1 MITKEQA
8 LEHLSQVYE
17 YCLTLPGGVNHVMS
31 REMAVWL
38 QRHWAQSGVNAA
50 NEKRRAKNTESRKPA
65 QPSESGGLK
74 NFVHPKSQAAR
85 MGERTAPPSNAVE
98 VALPPA
104 EVEQVEADQKRRG
117 RIERQNPVAADDGGQ
132 VIPLSDTDLKTVGVM
147 KPRAILSEFGEK
159 RITAALL
166 NNFNVPEDE
175 LPESGAQRAAMLKQ
189 MVNSVK

>member
-8 LEHLSQVYE
+8 LEHMAQVYA

-38 QRHWAQSGVNAA
+38 QRHWAQAGVNAA

-104 EVEQVEADQKRRG
+104 EVEPKRRG
-117 RIERQNPVAADDGGQ
+117 RIERQNPVAVDDGGQ
-132 VIPLSDTDLKTVGVM
+132 VIPLSDTDMKAVGVM
-147 KPRAILSEFGEK
+147 KPRAILSEFGES

-175 LPESGAQRAAMLKQ
+175 LPESGAQRAALLKQ